1 MLILS
6 GKAAEV
12 LTALKQI
19 DWAVNRMLGYG
30 FNKNTPTE
38 QYFERLWLMDMQLRA
53 H

>member
-30 FNKNTPTE
+30 FNKNNTN
-38 QYFERLWLMDMQLRA
+38 RA
-53 H
+53 IF